1 MSVDLLKAAYLTR
14 LAKLPHG
21 ENALNYTQEDKK
33 KKKVYMV
40 PYSIFPLYCQFP
52 IIPKLSSLIASTVF

>member
-33 KKKVYMV
+33 KKKKYIWS
-40 PYSIFPLYCQFP
+40 P
-52 IIPKLSSLIASTVF
+52 TVFFLYTVSSPSFQNFLL